1 MPKRI
6 QRRRKSDNN
15 HEIKNILTNIA
26 IGGLLLLV
34 IGFFISLVDNLLFD
48 NGSAQ
53 DRPDLAALITKTKY
67 EEITGHKITVE
78 IHNGCGIPKLA
89 NLYTEF
95 LRSEGFDVIDSRN
108 ADNFD
113 YTKTQILHHQG
124 DKARALSLSKT
135 MKIDES
141 LITEEQSR
149 YLIHDLTL
157 ILGGDYQ
164 QLNSYQ
170 NAVIYEAPF

>member
-1 MPKRI
+1 MPKKTT
-6 QRRRKSDNN
+6 RKINNN
-15 HEIKNILTNIA
+15 HDIKNILINIA
-26 IGGLLLLV
+26 VGGLLLLS
-34 IGFFISLVDNLLFD
+34 ISFIVSLVDNLFFD
-48 NGSAQ
+48 NGHVH

-67 EEITGHKITVE
+67 EEKTGHKITVE

-108 ADNFD
+108 ADNFE

-124 DKARALSLSKT
+124 DKARALSLGKT
-135 MKIDES
+135 MTIDDA
-141 LITEEQSR
+141 LITEDKNT

-157 ILGGDYQ
+157 ILGNDYR

-170 NAVIYEAPF
+170 AAVIYESPF

>member
-26 IGGLLLLV
+26 VGGLFLLV
-34 IGFFISLVDNLLFD
+34 IGFFISLVDNLFFD

-78 IHNGCGIPKLA
+78 IYNGCGIPKLA

-141 LITEEQSR
+141 LITEEQSH

-170 NAVIYEAPF
+170 NAVIYETPF

>member
-1 MPKRI
+1 MPKRSP
-6 QRRRKSDNN
+6 RKRKLNSTLD
-15 HEIKNILTNIA
+15 IKNIITNIA
-26 IGGLLLLV
+26 VGSLLLLSV
-34 IGFFISLVDNLLFD
+34 GFFVSLVDNLFFD
-48 NGSAQ
+48 EGRTH

-67 EEITGHKITVE
+67 EEKTGHKISVE
-78 IHNGCGIPKLA
+78 IHNGCGIAKLA

-108 ADNFD
+108 ANSFD
-113 YTKTQILHHQG
+113 YAKTQILHHQG
-124 DKARALSLSKT
+124 DRARALSLGKT
-135 MKIDES
+135 MTIDEA
-141 LITEEQSR
+141 LIIEEKSQ

-157 ILGGDYQ
+157 ILGSDYQ

>member
-1 MPKRI
+1 MPKRAK
-6 QRRRKSDNN
+6 RRTKSDNN
-15 HEIKNILTNIA
+15 LEIKNILTNITV
-26 IGGLLLLV
+26 GGLLLLV
-34 IGFFISLVDNLLFD
+34 IGFSVSLVDNLYFD
-48 NGSAQ
+48 TGHTQ
-53 DRPDLAALITKTKY
+53 DRPDLATLITKTKY
-67 EEITGHKITVE
+67 EEMTGHKITVE

-124 DKARALSLSKT
+124 DKARALSLGKT

-141 LITEEQSR
+141 LITEEKNR

-157 ILGGDYQ
+157 ILGRDYQ

-170 NAVIYEAPF
+170 NAVIYEVPF

>member
-1 MPKRI
+1 MPKRA
-6 QRRRKSDNN
+6 QRRRKSNN
-15 HEIKNILTNIA
+15 NLEIKNILTNIA
-26 IGGLLLLV
+26 VVGLLLLV
-34 IGFFISLVDNLLFD
+34 IGFFVSLVDNLFFD
-48 NGSAQ
+48 NGHAQ
-53 DRPDLAALITKTKY
+53 DRPNLATLITKTKY

-113 YTKTQILHHQG
+113 YTITQILHHQG

-141 LITEEQSR
+141 LITEEQNS

>member
-1 MPKRI
+1 MPKKSPRK
-6 QRRRKSDNN
+6 RKSSNTL
-15 HEIKNILTNIA
+15 EIKSLLTNIA
-26 IGGLLLLV
+26 VGGLLLLT
-34 IGFFISLVDNLLFD
+34 IGFFISLVDNLFFD
-48 NGSAQ
+48 NGRTQ
-53 DRPDLAALITKTKY
+53 IRPDLATLITKTKY

-95 LRSEGFDVIDSRN
+95 LRSEGFDVIASRN

-141 LITEEQSR
+141 LITEKKSH

-157 ILGGDYQ
+157 ILGCDYK

-170 NAVIYEAPF
+170 NAVIYETPF

>member
-1 MPKRI
+1 MPKRSP
-6 QRRRKSDNN
+6 RKRKSNN
-15 HEIKNILTNIA
+15 LEIKNILTNIA
-26 IGGLLLLV
+26 VGGLFLLA
-34 IGFFISLVDNLLFD
+34 IGFFVSLVDNLFFD
-48 NGSAQ
+48 NGRAQ

-124 DKARALSLSKT
+124 DKARALSLGKT

-141 LITEEQSR
+141 LITEKQSP

-157 ILGGDYQ
+157 ILGDDYR

-170 NAVIYEAPF
+170 NAVIYEDPF

>member
-1 MPKRI
+1 MVK
-6 QRRRKSDNN
+6 
-15 HEIKNILTNIA
+15 IKNILTNIA
-26 IGGLLLLV
+26 VAGLLLLT
-34 IGFFISLVDNLLFD
+34 IGFFVSLVDNLFFD
-48 NGSAQ
+48 DGDTHA
-53 DRPDLAALITKTKY
+53 RPNLAALITKTKY

-157 ILGGDYQ
+157 ILGDDYR

-170 NAVIYEAPF
+170 NAVIYEDPF

>member
-1 MPKRI
+1 MSRRT
-6 QRRRKSDNN
+6 QRKRKSNTN
-15 HEIKNILTNIA
+15 FEIKDVLTNIVV
-26 IGGLLLLV
+26 GGLLLLT
-34 IGFFISLVDNLLFD
+34 IGFFVSLVDNLFFD
-48 NGSAQ
+48 DGRTH

-67 EEITGHKITVE
+67 EKITGHKITVE

-141 LITEEQSR
+141 LITEEQNR

-157 ILGGDYQ
+157 ILGRDYQ

-170 NAVIYEAPF
+170 NAVIYETPF

>member
-1 MPKRI
+1 MPKRT
-6 QRRRKSDNN
+6 QRQRKSNTN
-15 HEIKNILTNIA
+15 FKIKNILTNIA
-26 IGGLLLLV
+26 VGGLLLLT
-34 IGFFISLVDNLLFD
+34 IGFFVSLVDNLFFD
-48 NGSAQ
+48 NGRAQ
-53 DRPDLAALITKTKY
+53 DRPNLATLITKTKY

-108 ADNFD
+108 AVNFD
-113 YTKTQILHHQG
+113 HTKTQILHHQG

-141 LITEEQSR
+141 LITEEQNP

-157 ILGGDYQ
+157 ILGRDYR
-164 QLNSYQ
+164 QLDSYQ
-170 NAVIYEAPF
+170 KAVIHETPF

>member
-1 MPKRI
+1 MPKRSP
-6 QRRRKSDNN
+6 RKRKSNN
-15 HEIKNILTNIA
+15 LEIKNILTNIA
-26 IGGLLLLV
+26 VGGLLLLT
-34 IGFFISLVDNLLFD
+34 IGFFVSLVDNLFFD
-48 NGSAQ
+48 DGRTH

-95 LRSEGFDVIDSRN
+95 LRSDGFDVIDSRN
-108 ADNFD
+108 ADNFE
-113 YTKTQILHHQG
+113 YTKTQILHHRG

-141 LITEEQSR
+141 LITEKQNR

-157 ILGGDYQ
+157 ILGHDYQ
-164 QLNSYQ
+164 QLSSYQ
-170 NAVIYEAPF
+170 NAVIHETPF

>member
-1 MPKRI
+1 MRKRT
-6 QRRRKSDNN
+6 QRKRKTDNN
-15 HEIKNILTNIA
+15 FEIKDILTNIA
-26 IGGLLLLV
+26 AGGLLLLT
-34 IGFFISLVDNLLFD
+34 IGFFVSLVDNLFFD
-48 NGSAQ
+48 DGRTH

-67 EEITGHKITVE
+67 EKITGHKITVE

-108 ADNFD
+108 ANNFE
-113 YTKTQILHHQG
+113 YTKTQILNHQS
-124 DKARALSLSKT
+124 DKARALSLSKL

-141 LITEEQSR
+141 LITEEQNR

-157 ILGGDYQ
+157 ILGRDYQ

-170 NAVIYEAPF
+170 NAVIYETPF

>member
-1 MPKRI
+1 MPKRT
-6 QRRRKSDNN
+6 QRKRKSNTN
-15 HEIKNILTNIA
+15 FRIKNIITNIA
-26 IGGLLLLV
+26 VGGLFLLT
-34 IGFFISLVDNLLFD
+34 IGFFISLVDNLFFND
-48 NGSAQ
+48 GHTQ
-53 DRPDLAALITKTKY
+53 DRPDLATLITKTKY
-67 EEITGHKITVE
+67 EEITGHKITIE

-108 ADNFD
+108 ADNFE

-141 LITEEQSR
+141 LITEEQSS

-157 ILGGDYQ
+157 ILGDDYR

-170 NAVIYEAPF
+170 NAVIYETPF

>member
-1 MPKRI
+1 MPKRSP
-6 QRRRKSDNN
+6 RKRKLNSTLN
-15 HEIKNILTNIA
+15 IKNIITNIA
-26 IGGLLLLV
+26 VGSLLLLSV
-34 IGFFISLVDNLLFD
+34 GFFVSLVDNLFFD
-48 NGSAQ
+48 EGRTH

-67 EEITGHKITVE
+67 EEKTGHKISVE
-78 IHNGCGIPKLA
+78 IHNGCGIAKLA

-108 ADNFD
+108 ANSFD
-113 YTKTQILHHQG
+113 YAKTQILHHQG
-124 DKARALSLSKT
+124 DRARALSLGKT
-135 MKIDES
+135 MTIDEA
-141 LITEEQSR
+141 LIIEEKSQ

-157 ILGGDYQ
+157 ILGSDYQ

>member
-1 MPKRI
+1 MSRRT
-6 QRRRKSDNN
+6 QRKRKSSTNF
-15 HEIKNILTNIA
+15 EIKNVLTNIVV
-26 IGGLLLLV
+26 GGLLLLT
-34 IGFFISLVDNLLFD
+34 IGFFVSLVDNLFFD
-48 NGSAQ
+48 DGRTH

-67 EEITGHKITVE
+67 EKITGHKITVE

-95 LRSEGFDVIDSRN
+95 LRSEGFDVINSRN
-108 ADNFD
+108 ANNFE

-141 LITEEQSR
+141 LITKEQNR

-157 ILGGDYQ
+157 ILGRDYQ

-170 NAVIYEAPF
+170 NAVIYETPF